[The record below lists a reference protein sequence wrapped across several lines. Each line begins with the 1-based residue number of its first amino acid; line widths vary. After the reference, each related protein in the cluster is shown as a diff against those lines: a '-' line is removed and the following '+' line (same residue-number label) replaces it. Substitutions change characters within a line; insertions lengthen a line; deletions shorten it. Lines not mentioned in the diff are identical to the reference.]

1 MIRIL
6 RCVDFAALKPHF
18 EEILIVAVSASTQR
32 DRSRRT
38 ELASVG
44 VNKYRNESVIF
55 RQTVDVTFDFVDSFL
70 KASTQWMCIQLYVVR
85 RTKKTVVL
93 LMVYLFTYGIFLIAS
108 DT

>member
-38 ELASVG
+38 EFASVG

-70 KASTQWMCIQLYVVR
+70 KASTQLMCIQLYVVR
-85 RTKKTVVL
+85 RTKNTVVL
-93 LMVYLFTYGIFLIAS
+93 LIVHLFTYGIFLIAS